1 MQPGDGARHQVV
13 VVRRVEEH
21 QARGLAW
28 RDRERVDRED
38 RAAILRA
45 TGGNVC
51 TQCGERRAAR
61 ARRMWRVL
69 RRAIG
74 PRGRTHRCRRRY
86 RAPARPPRCRGHPTA
101 RAAACRTAPAGHDRR
116 WGAWQCLA
124 ALSARGHARR
134 RRRSSFAAPARR
146 AAAGSFNTEKQ
157 GEDDGGPRRSEYCA
171 SREAP
176 SAFSVALRRPPPA
189 SPC

>member
-51 TQCGERRAAR
+51 TQCGERRASCSTNVACVAPRDRASRPNAPVPAKISSTCAPSTVSRPPHGACSSMSNSACR
-61 ARRMWRVL
+61 ARSAVGRVAVPCG
-69 RRAIG
+69 AISAR
-74 PRGRTHRCRRRY
+74 PRQ
-86 RAPARPPRCRGHPTA
+86 APATILIRSAG
-101 RAAACRTAPAGHDRR
+101 AAGGR
-116 WGAWQCLA
+116 
-124 ALSARGHARR
+124 
-134 RRRSSFAAPARR
+134 
-146 AAAGSFNTEKQ
+146 GSFNTEKQ